1 MAKRSNHYKQHK
13 RWWIGNISNMVDGGC
28 WAAAPS
34 SNIFLPYSMVHKM
47 VASYLRLW
55 VLEGMDGVPDRS
67 YFLLLLQS
75 LAQWASSLGDE
86 AGSAQEGKRSG
97 LPEGYGKIDHVNYKM
112 NLLNHYEKRVN
123 TQTYC
128 LG

>member
-1 MAKRSNHYKQHK
+1 
-13 RWWIGNISNMVDGGC
+13 
-28 WAAAPS
+28 
-34 SNIFLPYSMVHKM
+34 M

-97 LPEGYGKIDHVNYKM
+97 LPEGYGKKSHVNYKI
-112 NLLNHYEKRVN
+112 NSLNHYEKGIN
-123 TQTYC
+123 TQTYY
-128 LG
+128 LE